1 MVLNKITMS
10 DLINKENL
18 DKLVVTLQQEMLKNF
33 YADEPGHN
41 SRITDGMEFA
51 IKNINTLFKN
61 NYESDVLA
69 LQTGDLCTKKDE
81 PVYSHVKFKEE
92 KEESTTS

>member
-1 MVLNKITMS
+1 MT
-10 DLINKENL
+10 DPINKKDL

-33 YADEPGHN
+33 YAGGPGN
-41 SRITDGMEFA
+41 SEVTSGMEFA

-69 LQTGDLCTKKDE
+69 LQTGDICTKKDE
-81 PVYSHVKFKEE
+81 PIYSHVKFKEE
-92 KEESTTS
+92 KEESKLSEK